1 MNDYSVGEDM
11 TFEEILETLEEVL
24 DRYSDVG
31 SDYDE
36 LDFNE

>member
-1 MNDYSVGEDM
+1 MNDELDEDM

-24 DRYSDVG
+24 DYYS
-31 SDYDE
+31 YDEDSYEE